1 MINKVFVIII
11 LKFNTINQEFIL
23 VVICILR
30 EIFSNRVQSQGRSRE
45 GRLLARLRVLFPP
58 GLYQSG
64 QCDEYTGKGIVE
76 RMEYRIQY
84 EMGNMSEEKKNTYMM
99 QVEKSGVG

>member
-11 LKFNTINQEFIL
+11 LKSNTINQEFIL
-23 VVICILR
+23 VVICILQ
-30 EIFSNRVQSQGRSRE
+30 EIFFYRVQSQGRSRE

-64 QCDEYTGKGIVE
+64 QCGQGDEYTGKGIVE

-84 EMGNMSEEKKNTYMM
+84 EMGNTSEEKRIHI
-99 QVEKSGVG
+99 